1 MKMPTRMSDGE
12 FLTTVLIVLLSFRQ
26 SDFLPADRLMNRKLC
41 LDFDSDMEVA
51 LNKIGEVS
59 YFRD

>member
-1 MKMPTRMSDGE
+1 MSDGE
-12 FLTTVLIVLLSFRQ
+12 FLTTVLIVLLSFRE